1 MAERRSDHD
10 PDTGSVLSTGERRVA
25 ELLRE
30 GRSVEEI
37 AEARGEPE
45 DVVERAVDRIR
56 EKTDRAV
63 ATLLESPHLEEAAAA
78 RTPAERER
86 IRTAFRDD

>member
-1 MAERRSDHD
+1 MSESESGLGAG
-10 PDTGSVLSTGERRVA
+10 PPSVLSTGECRIA

-37 AEARGEPE
+37 AEIRGEPE
-45 DVVERAVDRIR
+45 SVIERAIGRIR

-63 ATLLESPHLEEAAAA
+63 ATLLESPHLEEAAAD
-78 RTPAERER
+78 RTPGERER
-86 IRTAFRDD
+86 IRTAFRDG

>member
-1 MAERRSDHD
+1 MSESG
-10 PDTGSVLSTGERRVA
+10 PGSVLSTGERRIA

-30 GRSVEEI
+30 GRSIEEI
-37 AEARGEPE
+37 AEIRGEPAA
-45 DVVERAVDRIR
+45 VIERSVDRIR

-63 ATLLESPHLEEAAAA
+63 ATLLESPYLDEAAAA

-86 IRTAFRDD
+86 LRAAFGEE